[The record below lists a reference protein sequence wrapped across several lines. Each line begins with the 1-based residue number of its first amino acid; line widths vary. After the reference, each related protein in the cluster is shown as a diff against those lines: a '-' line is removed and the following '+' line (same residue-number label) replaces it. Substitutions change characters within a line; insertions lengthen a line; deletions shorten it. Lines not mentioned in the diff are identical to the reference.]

1 MRKVI
6 KKINLLSQDDQGV
19 YRWNLWNFWQVSE
32 NIYLKSATP
41 IDVSSQT
48 HLTLLI
54 AVTIQTFIVYT
65 LHNDAKNNSIGILP
79 FIKSNREILC
89 SFNAA
94 AENMAVV
101 DVC

>member
-1 MRKVI
+1 M
-6 KKINLLSQDDQGV
+6 
-19 YRWNLWNFWQVSE
+19 VS
-32 NIYLKSATP
+32 
-41 IDVSSQT
+41 
-48 HLTLLI
+48 
-54 AVTIQTFIVYT
+54 IQTFIVYT

-101 DVC
+101 VVC

>member
-1 MRKVI
+1 MEFLTGKRKYLL
-6 KKINLLSQDDQGV
+6 KIRHANRQRHVLEDSDM
-19 YRWNLWNFWQVSE
+19 
-32 NIYLKSATP
+32 
-41 IDVSSQT
+41 
-48 HLTLLI
+48 HLTTSDVAI
-54 AVTIQTFIVYT
+54 AVSIQTFIVYT

-101 DVC
+101 VVC

>member
-1 MRKVI
+1 MEFLTGKRKYLL
-6 KKINLLSQDDQGV
+6 KIRYANRQPRICIRRFEHAS
-19 YRWNLWNFWQVSE
+19 
-32 NIYLKSATP
+32 
-41 IDVSSQT
+41 DVA
-48 HLTLLI
+48 I
-54 AVTIQTFIVYT
+54 AVSIQTFIVYT

-101 DVC
+101 VVC